1 MRITNVRARAL
12 RSPDPPGN
20 RRAAAMGDADRG
32 GAALQPAG
40 AFRNSPVLME
50 PEALTVVEVETDEGL
65 TGYGTV
71 GGFAVG
77 SASVINTQFAP
88 LLVNADPARIEAL
101 WDRLYLSLGRQGLR
115 GTAMMAIS
123 GVDLALWDL
132 LGKATGR
139 PVYDLI
145 GGKSKPRVPVYMSA
159 MPRLDDLDAL
169 ADEVARHVHAGFGAV
184 KYSVALGAR
193 EGPAGARAEIEKIGR
208 IREAAGTDVQVMVD
222 AHHKW
227 DLPFAQRMIERM
239 AAYDIAWLENP
250 LPIDDL
256 AGYERLARMEAVP
269 LAAGETERTRFP
281 FVDLINAGVF
291 YLQPDINRVGGLTEA
306 LRICG
311 LAASH
316 NRPVCPHQG
325 WLHSWHLITA
335 STTCVIGEYFPK
347 RDPLPGNSLIW
358 VVLEGE
364 PEAAAGFID
373 VPERPGFGWTLN
385 EAEVARRA
393 V

>member
-1 MRITNVRARAL
+1 
-12 RSPDPPGN
+12 
-20 RRAAAMGDADRG
+20 
-32 GAALQPAG
+32 
-40 AFRNSPVLME
+40 
-50 PEALTVVEVETDEGL
+50 
-65 TGYGTV
+65 
-71 GGFAVG
+71 
-77 SASVINTQFAP
+77 
-88 LLVNADPARIEAL
+88 
-101 WDRLYLSLGRQGLR
+101 
-115 GTAMMAIS
+115 
-123 GVDLALWDL
+123 
-132 LGKATGR
+132 
-139 PVYDLI
+139 
-145 GGKSKPRVPVYMSA
+145 
-159 MPRLDDLDAL
+159 
-169 ADEVARHVHAGFGAV
+169 
-184 KYSVALGAR
+184 
-193 EGPAGARAEIEKIGR
+193 
-208 IREAAGTDVQVMVD
+208 MVD

-335 STTCVIGEYFPK
+335 NTTCVIGEYFPK

-358 VVLEGE
+358 AVLEGE